1 MDELSKYRIGSG
13 LDAYCKI
20 MSLYKS
26 VDVSKNA
33 NFQRTFNYFYRVR
46 RNEQW
51 RKIYYDI
58 FQRLRYK
65 DTSFDEIITEI
76 FEKTGRVEASFSSKM
91 LATINPNMPIW
102 DQYVLEKLGIRTGYQ
117 YTNKNKQLE
126 DAKANYKMIV
136 NWYKQNLT
144 DERISEF
151 DKAFPNFKDINATKK
166 IDFLLWG
173 IRNDDLATID
183 NNIEPTNLINNE
195 ISKIKK
201 IINEHKMTDDQ
212 LSATIEALEDL
223 IKYIS

>member
-1 MDELSKYRIGSG
+1 MDELSKYRIVSG

-20 MSLYKS
+20 MKLYKN
-26 VDVSKNA
+26 VDVSENVD
-33 NFQRTFNYFYRVR
+33 FQRTFNYFYKVR

-58 FQRLRYK
+58 FQRLRDK
-65 DTSFDEIITEI
+65 NPSFDEIINEI

-102 DQYVLEKLGIRTGYQ
+102 DQYVLDKLDIRTGYQ
-117 YTNKNKQLE
+117 YYNKSKQLE
-126 DAKANYKMIV
+126 DAKTNYKIIV
-136 NWYKQNLT
+136 DWYNRNLT
-144 DERISEF
+144 SERIWEF
-151 DKAFPNFKDINATKK
+151 DDNFPKYKDISAIKK

-173 IRNDDLATID
+173 IRNNDLSD
-183 NNIEPTNLINNE
+183 GFESMKMINEE
-195 ISKIKK
+195 INKIKK
-201 IINEHKMTDDQ
+201 IISEHNMTNEQ